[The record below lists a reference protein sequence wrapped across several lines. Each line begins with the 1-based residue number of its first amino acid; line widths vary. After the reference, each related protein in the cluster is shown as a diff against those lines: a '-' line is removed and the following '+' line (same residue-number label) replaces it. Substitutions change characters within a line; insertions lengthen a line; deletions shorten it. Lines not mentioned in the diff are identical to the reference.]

1 MSKHPYKAV
10 VLDLFDTLVK
20 WEPERLP
27 LMELDGRS
35 VRTTMPFVFPMLS
48 QRLGERF
55 VREHFIE
62 VYTATVN
69 EINAERELE
78 WIEIT
83 CADRFARILE
93 RYHTAHH
100 VGDALELRRL
110 AGELTRVHMDGVRA
124 VTWAPAERAEA
135 VRRLAQHYRLGL
147 LSNFDDAQCGREVLL
162 DSGVADLFEAVII
175 SAEVGLRKPNQRIYR
190 QMLEMLQLD
199 ASDVLFA
206 GDTPREDVQGPL
218 LAGMHTA
225 WISKG
230 AAAIPEG
237 IPAPHFIVRDLSELP
252 ALLGV

>member
-1 MSKHPYKAV
+1 MPKHPYKAV

-27 LMELDGRS
+27 LMELNGRS
-35 VRTTMPFVFPMLS
+35 VHTTMPFVFPRLS
-48 QRLGERF
+48 ERLGDRF
-55 VREHFIE
+55 VQDHFVE
-62 VYTATVN
+62 VCTATVD
-69 EINAERELE
+69 EINAEREAD

-93 RYHTAHH
+93 RYHATHH

-110 AGELTRVHMDGVRA
+110 AEELTRVHMDGVRA
-124 VTWAPAERAEA
+124 VTWAPIERAEA
-135 VRRLAQHYRLGL
+135 VRRIARHYRMGL

-199 ASDVLFA
+199 AADVLFV

-230 AAAIPEG
+230 AMALPDG